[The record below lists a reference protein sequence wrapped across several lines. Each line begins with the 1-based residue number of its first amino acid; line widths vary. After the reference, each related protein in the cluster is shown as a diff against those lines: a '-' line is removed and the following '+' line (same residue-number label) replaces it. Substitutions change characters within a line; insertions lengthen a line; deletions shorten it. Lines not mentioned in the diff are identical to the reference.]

1 MLLARMLKNVLGDE
15 KAATTIEY
23 GLIISLIVLAIV
35 GTLNTLATNTIEMW
49 SYVSQSVL
57 QNTN

>member
-1 MLLARMLKNVLGDE
+1 MFIVRILKKVLGDE

-23 GLIISLIVLAIV
+23 GLIVSLIVIGIV
-35 GTLNTLATNTIEMW
+35 GMLNSLANSTIDMW
-49 SYVSQSVL
+49 SYVSETVL